1 MAQRLPR
8 PDVTRTDSANLVG
21 GQVLTAP
28 SPNAPALIVD
38 DVWRSFGGVKAVN
51 GCSFTVQPRSV
62 TGLVG
67 PNGAGKSTMI
77 NLISGLIRADRGR
90 MVLDGEHLE
99 GRSMDWISRAGLV
112 RTFQVAREWPKLT
125 VLENVMAAAP
135 AGHRE
140 AVWRA
145 LFGRRALAR
154 EEERLEARATQ
165 LLARLNLTHV
175 TNELAGRLS
184 GGQKRLLEFARVAM
198 VAPKMVLLD
207 EPLAGVNPVLGD
219 ELGRAIQGLR
229 DDGATVVLV
238 EHNLGF
244 VERNCDTVIVMA
256 LGRVIGEGSLGD
268 LRTNQAVVEAYLGRT
283 VSHE

>member
-1 MAQRLPR
+1 M
-8 PDVTRTDSANLVG
+8 TETTLV
-21 GQVLTAP
+21 
-28 SPNAPALIVD
+28 VD

-51 GCSFTVQPRSV
+51 GCSFTVKENSI

-77 NLISGLIRADRGR
+77 NLISGLLKPEKGEII
-90 MVLDGEHLE
+90 LDGDHLE
-99 GRSMDWISRAGLV
+99 GRSMDWTSRAGLI

-125 VLENVMAAAP
+125 VLENVLAAAP
-135 AGHRE
+135 AGNRE

-154 EEERLEARATQ
+154 EELRLEARARE
-165 LLARLNLTHV
+165 LLGRLNLTAV
-175 TNELAGRLS
+175 IDEPAARLS

-198 VAPKMVLLD
+198 VAPKMVVLD

-229 DDGATVVLV
+229 DDGATVILV

-256 LGRVIGEGSLGD
+256 TGKVIGEGSMSE
-268 LRTNQAVVEAYLGRT
+268 LRTNKDVVEAYLGQA
-283 VSHE
+283 